1 MKLDWYSE
9 PGQPYQTLR
18 VNKKTGYTYLL
29 TYLLTYLGTY
39 LGTYLLWWI
48 VKEVKLDWYS
58 EPGQPYQTLRVN
70 KKTGQLDITATIPK
84 SSGFLGIKR
93 IIGPG
98 VHFAFS

>member
-1 MKLDWYSE
+1 M
-9 PGQPYQTLR
+9 
-18 VNKKTGYTYLL
+18 
-29 TYLLTYLGTY
+29 
-39 LGTYLLWWI
+39 
-48 VKEVKLDWYS
+48 KLDWYS